1 MLVEKKRKMI
11 AFKNKL
17 VKKLWSLG
25 ENISTTYEKE
35 NHLFHHY
42 QKEILHVCG
51 TAIQIYILNLTQV
64 CQKENCTERWILIR
78 KLITNLSME
87 KGVFDL
93 YTIKHVVIAA
103 SAREERNRFIFI
115 P

>member
-1 MLVEKKRKMI
+1 MLVEKREKWWLLK
-11 AFKNKL
+11 KKL
-17 VKKLWSLG
+17 VKKLWTLG

-35 NHLFHHY
+35 NHLSHHY
-42 QKEILHVCG
+42 QKEILHVCQ
-51 TAIQIYILNLTQV
+51 TDIQTYILNLSQV
-64 CQKENCTERWILIR
+64 CQKENCTEMWILIR
-78 KLITNLSME
+78 KLIPNLSME
-87 KGVFDL
+87 KGIFDL